1 MPLPLPPLSLY
12 VHVPWCV
19 RKCPYC
25 DFNSHASPAS
35 LPEAEYV
42 AALLA
47 DLDGDLGW
55 VADRPVQSMFVGGGT
70 PSLLSPESYRQ
81 LMAGLHERLA
91 FAPDAEITLEANP
104 GTVEHGRFEGY
115 REAGFNRISLG
126 IQSFDPAQLQT
137 LGRIHDR
144 DQAERAIAAVKA
156 AGFDNFNL
164 DLMHGLPG
172 QTVDAALDD
181 LRRAL
186 AFAPPHLSWYQLTI
200 EPNTAFYRQPP
211 VLPEDDT
218 LWAIQEA
225 GQALLAEAGLRQYEV
240 SAYSAGRPSRH
251 NLNYWRFGDYLG
263 IGAGAHGKITT
274 AEGVLRYRKTRL
286 PRDYL
291 LAAPRGE
298 ARLGPEPVP
307 ADELPFEFLMNALR
321 LREGVEAGLFHARTG
336 LADAELAT
344 RVQTLRQRG
353 LLENRAD
360 RWVCTPTGYNF
371 LNEVLAALL
380 P

>member
-70 PSLLSPESYRQ
+70 PSLLSPESYHR
-81 LMAGLHERLA
+81 LMAGLRDRLT

-225 GQALLAEAGLRQYEV
+225 GQALLADAGLAQYEV

-263 IGAGAHGKITT
+263 IGAGAHGKVTT
-274 AEGVLRYRKTRL
+274 AAGILRYRKTRL

-321 LREGVEAGLFHARTG
+321 LREGVEAGLFLARTG